1 MKPTAFRQPVFQF
14 FLGLF
19 TRAETAINHV
29 WGERWNFFYYLGSL
43 PIVLLF
49 ILLFT
54 GLFMF
59 IYYNMSVSSSYDSVK
74 YMTEHALFG
83 RFMRNL
89 HRYAADAMMFF
100 VILHLLRVLFE
111 EKFQNHRTL
120 AWITGLIIMLL
131 MLVQGVT
138 GYILPLDT
146 TSRFVME
153 KTSEI
158 LAGLKVFGDTL
169 PRSFSSPALLGKW
182 IMWVILIVHLIIP
195 LFFVLLLFI
204 HLLRVSRAKLFPP
217 KHISLAFIAILAVY
231 TIVIPIPMAGKA
243 EAEKLPQLLQ
253 PDWFYLFFAPVFEN
267 RFGIYIWFAMGATVF
282 GLFALPWLLKRRK
295 IVPAVVTADKCTGC
309 GLCAIDC
316 PYQAMHMVERRDESH
331 HKYLVSID
339 TNICSGCGVCS
350 GSCAYGAIGFPASP
364 TLTPNPSPEGR
375 GELKLPFS
383 LQEKGAGDEFG
394 ELNGKWLTLVC
405 QSRAHTL
412 GISDDSGRS
421 HSDLPESSHVFQV
434 VPCSGKLGVSMAE
447 EIRSAGAKG
456 IIVGACP
463 GGDCWYREG
472 NKWLEDRIAQNRKP
486 GFRKI
491 PAEFPIL
498 GIRFTG
504 AQKKDFLREVNS
516 IVTQQIYRNKP
527 IPTRLFEFLK
537 PSQWAYSFS
546 MSTLALAALLWVFYM
561 GSSSRFGAVTGDAN
575 AALIRLD
582 FFYQTDKKTCSA
594 DMIPPGAK
602 QAALE
607 RMAGLVKLDN
617 LTPEARERMLKQAE
631 DSVASKY
638 CSRARRSL
646 DIQVRVDGNLVAENS
661 YAPAGFQNDGI
672 TYVLM
677 KQKTTPG
684 VHTIHIAAHE
694 RDTASLGRK
703 FEFAEKMEF
712 IQGEVKLID
721 FEPNQAK
728 FFLRTVKPVPEN
740 ATGKE

>member
-1 MKPTAFRQPVFQF
+1 MSYRRPIFQF
-14 FLGLF
+14 FLGFF
-19 TRAETAINHV
+19 TRAETAINHA

-59 IYYNMSVSSSYDSVK
+59 IYYNMSVTSSYESVK
-74 YMTEHALFG
+74 YMTEHAMLG

-120 AWITGLIIMLL
+120 AWITGLIIMML
-131 MLVQGVT
+131 MLVQGIT

-182 IMWVILIVHLIIP
+182 IMWVVLIVHLIIP
-195 LFFVLLLFI
+195 LFFVLLFFI
-204 HLLRVSRAKLFPP
+204 HLLRISRAKLFPP
-217 KHISLAFIAILAVY
+217 KHIALAFIALMVVY
-231 TIVIPIPMAGKA
+231 TLVIPIPMAGKA
-243 EAEKLPQLLQ
+243 EAEKMPQLLQ
-253 PDWFYLFFAPVFEN
+253 PDWFYLFFAPIFQL
-267 RFGIYIWFAMGATVF
+267 RFGLFVWIAMGLTVL
-282 GLFALPWLLKRRK
+282 GLFALPWLLKRRA
-295 IVPAVVTADKCTGC
+295 IVPAAVVADKCTGC
-309 GLCAIDC
+309 GLCATDC
-316 PYQAMHMVERRDESH
+316 PYQAMHMVERSDGGH

-339 TNICSGCGVCS
+339 TSVCSGCGVCA
-350 GSCAYGAIGFPASP
+350 GSCTYDAITFAEEKKIQPADI
-364 TLTPNPSPEGR
+364 
-375 GELKLPFS
+375 
-383 LQEKGAGDEFG
+383 A
-394 ELNGKWLTLVC
+394 GKWVALIC

-412 GISDDSGRS
+412 GGSEVIADAVVQV
-421 HSDLPESSHVFQV
+421 LP
-434 VPCSGKLGVSMAE
+434 CTGKLGVSMAE
-447 EIRSAGAKG
+447 EIRGAGAKG

-472 NKWLEDRIAQNRKP
+472 NQWLSERIAQQRKP
-486 GFRKI
+486 GFRKV
-491 PAEFPIL
+491 PVEFPIL

-504 AQKKDFLREVNS
+504 SQEKDFHNEVSSVVKQN
-516 IVTQQIYRNKP
+516 TYRGKP
-527 IPTRLFEFLK
+527 IPMRLFEFLK

-546 MSTLALAALLWVFYM
+546 LSTLALACLLWFFFL
-561 GSSSRFGAVTGDAN
+561 GSSARFGAVTGDTN
-575 AALIRLD
+575 SALIRLD
-582 FFYQTDKKTCSA
+582 FFYQTDKRTCSP
-594 DMIPPGAK
+594 DMIPPGARE
-602 QAALE
+602 AALE

-617 LTPEARERMLKQAE
+617 LTQEARERVLKQAE

-638 CSRARRSL
+638 CSRARRNL
-646 DIQVRVDGNLVAENS
+646 DVEIRVDGALIGERS
-661 YAPAGFQNDGI
+661 FAPAGFQNDGI

-677 KQKTTPG
+677 KQKIIPG
-684 VHTIHIAAHE
+684 LHTVSIAAHE
-694 RDTASLGRK
+694 KDTGSPGRRIEFSEK
-703 FEFAEKMEF
+703 FE
-712 IQGEVKLID
+712 INPGQVKLID
-721 FEPNQAK
+721 FEPNQSK
-728 FFLRTVKPVPEN
+728 FFLRTVKVAPEN